1 MSSPLVI
8 AETESPFSQIKE
20 RKSPYYLHSHK
31 NKYKSSYE
39 LTKTIEESNFKKVFF

>member
-31 NKYKSSYE
+31 NKFKSSYE
-39 LTKTIEESNFKKVFF
+39 LTKNNRGKQF